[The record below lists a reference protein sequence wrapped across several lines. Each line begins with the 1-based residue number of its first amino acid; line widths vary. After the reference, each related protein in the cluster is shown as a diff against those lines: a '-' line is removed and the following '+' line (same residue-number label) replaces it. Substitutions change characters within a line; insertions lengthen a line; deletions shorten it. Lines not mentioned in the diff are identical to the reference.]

1 MRTNDAS
8 GNISLLVIE
17 IQSQIAWTVN
27 DIENLARLFEAN
39 SVAAGKVLNVFDV
52 INSSIAAIDRY
63 NQELYTGLKEFTR
76 AKDNITDAF
85 GIIEDSTKSCLSYSE
100 QALGI
105 TLKQTEDVLQ
115 LKEFTQSLDILSG
128 ELDERLESFQA
139 YQ

>member
-8 GNISLLVIE
+8 GNISLLVTE
-17 IQSQIAWTVN
+17 IQSQIAGTVN

-100 QALGI
+100 QA
-105 TLKQTEDVLQ
+105 QT
-115 LKEFTQSLDILSG
+115 KPT
-128 ELDERLESFQA
+128 A
-139 YQ
+139 